1 MLHSCFSGLVCTA
14 TSIFIVTSSPE
25 KLPHN
30 AKDPNLTLRHGC
42 SPPDANPV
50 FLYHRDIVIFIII
63 IIIININV
71 IIIIVVV
78 VITII
83 TIIIVVFVVV
93 MVVVIVI
100 ITYIC
105 ELRDLGLNRQISGLE
120 KS

>member
-63 IIIININV
+63 IIININV
-71 IIIIVVV
+71 IIIIIVVV
-78 VITII
+78 VVII

-100 ITYIC
+100 IT
-105 ELRDLGLNRQISGLE
+105 
-120 KS
+120 